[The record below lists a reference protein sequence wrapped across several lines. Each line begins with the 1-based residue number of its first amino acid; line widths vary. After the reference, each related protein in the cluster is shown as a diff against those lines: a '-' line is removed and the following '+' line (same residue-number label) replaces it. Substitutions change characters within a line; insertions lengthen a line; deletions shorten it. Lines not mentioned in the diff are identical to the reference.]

1 VQKVETMS
9 AMYQCQDLRCP
20 DTRQVQLGVM
30 TDYCPE
36 SSKRYVFS
44 MSYTCWWYSFCNF
57 QYRPHDEKTGSRCC
71 IGPCR
76 FFFLYVLST
85 MTSYQQDSPFFF
97 NTIGLQVPKRR
108 VPAGDS
114 ATIEDVSEHCTVPLF
129 YLVGRSR
136 RDHVAN

>member
-1 VQKVETMS
+1 MKRR
-9 AMYQCQDLRCP
+9 QDH
-20 DTRQVQLGVM
+20 GVALVHV
-30 TDYCPE
+30 DL
-36 SSKRYVFS
+36 
-44 MSYTCWWYSFCNF
+44 
-57 QYRPHDEKTGSRCC
+57 
-71 IGPCR
+71 
-76 FFFLYVLST
+76 FLVCLST

-97 NTIGLQVPKRR
+97 NTIGFQVPKRR